1 VKLPVHR
8 TGLPGKELS
17 FYIVPLDPAYPARAG
32 RGTCRSK
39 SFYSFVTSESQVL
52 SPGDAL
58 IVDWGMR
65 IAEFSNL
72 RLILRQAQD
81 AAW

>member
-1 VKLPVHR
+1 MGRLKPVVS
-8 TGLPGKELS
+8 L
-17 FYIVPLDPAYPARAG
+17 
-32 RGTCRSK
+32 RSIIQNL
-39 SFYSFVTSESQVL
+39 FILFPSESQVL
-52 SPGDAL
+52 SPGDAQ

-65 IAEFSNL
+65 IGEFSNL

>member
-1 VKLPVHR
+1 MAEIHP
-8 TGLPGKELS
+8 LS
-17 FYIVPLDPAYPARAG
+17 WDLIL
-32 RGTCRSK
+32 
-39 SFYSFVTSESQVL
+39 YSFVTSESQVL

-58 IVDWGMR
+58 IVDYGMR
-65 IAEFSNL
+65 IAEFSIL

>member
-1 VKLPVHR
+1 VTK
-8 TGLPGKELS
+8 T
-17 FYIVPLDPAYPARAG
+17 
-32 RGTCRSK
+32 RGSLAVDYSK

-58 IVDWGMR
+58 IVDCGMR

-72 RLILRQAQD
+72 RLILRRAQD